1 MEVRLTIN
9 ILWLTSQVLC
19 SALRVCSPQRYLLT
33 LFTVNSLCSLVI
45 IVSTNF
51 NIFLLGRQLLDVHA
65 TQEAAVV
72 YAKLHAYMSFRICY
86 LYFIMIP
93 VVCGAALRLVSWRA
107 MWMVKAPLA

>member
-1 MEVRLTIN
+1 MIYYVYARLFR
-9 ILWLTSQVLC
+9 
-19 SALRVCSPQRYLLT
+19 LR
-33 LFTVNSLCSLVI
+33 FTVNSLCSLVI

-65 TQEAAVV
+65 TQEAGVV

-93 VVCGAALRLVSWRA
+93 VVCGAALRVVSWRA
-107 MWMVKAPLA
+107 MWMVKALLLNTLDILKLTYV